1 MSSIAVPRA
10 VVPRR
15 AWQTDLPVLL
25 VAVVWGASYLAA
37 KDITTARTVLAV
49 LVLRF
54 ALVLPVLAVVGHR
67 SLRALTAAQWRGAAL
82 LGLILAG
89 IFLLETYGVVHT
101 SATNAGLIISLTMIF
116 TPLAEAAVTR
126 TRPSRG
132 FLGAA
137 ALSVLGVLL
146 LTQGAGFTRPSLGDL
161 LMLLAALARTLHVLA
176 MSRTKAVRGA
186 DALPLTTVQLGTA
199 VAVFA
204 LLSTGADTTPWETVS
219 DFGVREWA
227 GLLFLSVFCTL
238 FAFFVQMWAVRRTSP
253 SRVSL
258 LLGTEPPVGRR
269 GRYRP
274 GRRTPRR
281 ARTGGRPARPAGDS
295 VGARGRTVTPG
306 GLGAARRAAPDG
318 PAATVPSVPLGGV
331 TSWRGTGSRPCRG
344 RGRWAVWPGR
354 RCRSGRRRLRCRAV
368 GPRWSSTG
376 VPRSCRSAGRGAGV
390 GDVALAVGELVDDGA
405 GHRGAVGSDPLRRA
419 KPGRASRSC
428 AGCRPGGWRRRC
440 PG

>member
-10 VVPRR
+10 AAPRR
-15 AWQTDLPVLL
+15 AWLTDLPVLL

-67 SLRALTAAQWRGAAL
+67 SLRALTAAQWRGAGL

-116 TPLAEAAVTR
+116 TPLAESAVTR
-126 TRPSRG
+126 TRPSRA

-146 LTQGAGFTRPSLGDL
+146 LTQGAGFSRPSLGDL

-176 MSRTKAVRGA
+176 MSRTKSVQGA
-186 DALPLTTVQLGTA
+186 DALPLTTVQLATA

-204 LLSTGADTTPWETVS
+204 ILSAGADTTPWATAA
-219 DFGVREWA
+219 DFGPREWA
-227 GLLFLSVFCTL
+227 GLLFLSAFCTL

-258 LLGTEPPVGRR
+258 LLGTEPLWAAAAGIALGGERLGAFGLAGGVLVLVGTAW
-269 GRYRP
+269 GR
-274 GRRTPRR
+274 
-281 ARTGGRPARPAGDS
+281 
-295 VGARGRTVTPG
+295 
-306 GLGAARRAAPDG
+306 GAAR
-318 PAATVPSVPLGGV
+318 
-331 TSWRGTGSRPCRG
+331 
-344 RGRWAVWPGR
+344 
-354 RCRSGRRRLRCRAV
+354 
-368 GPRWSSTG
+368 
-376 VPRSCRSAGRGAGV
+376 
-390 GDVALAVGELVDDGA
+390 
-405 GHRGAVGSDPLRRA
+405 
-419 KPGRASRSC
+419 
-428 AGCRPGGWRRRC
+428 
-440 PG
+440 